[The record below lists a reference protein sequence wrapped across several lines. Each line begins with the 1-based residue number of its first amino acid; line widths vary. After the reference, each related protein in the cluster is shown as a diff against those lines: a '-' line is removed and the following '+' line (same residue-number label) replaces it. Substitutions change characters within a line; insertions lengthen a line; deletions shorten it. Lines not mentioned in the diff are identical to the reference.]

1 MPLPAPLDAAV
12 IICAYTP
19 ARWGDLLA
27 SVASALRE
35 QPSGGV
41 VLVIDHND
49 ALLQRA
55 AEAQLGV
62 TLIAS
67 AGPPGLSGAR
77 NTGVAATSADIVAFL
92 DDDAQARPGWL
103 AALLAPYRDPDV
115 VATGGR
121 IDPAFDDGRPT
132 WLPPEL
138 DWIVGCT
145 YRGMPEAGGDVRNV
159 IGAGMSVRRSAFDV
173 AGPFDTGVGRGRSL
187 PVGGEE
193 TAFCIRARRLISG
206 ARVVYAPDA
215 VVTHRVPAGRAALR
229 YAFTRA
235 WAEGLTKARVSAL
248 EGAGAGLA
256 TERAYVASTLP
267 AAVLRGI
274 RETVAQRDPAGLARS
289 AVVVGVLGVTGAG
302 FAWERLR
309 GAARDARRPRPPVP
323 ADRPLRILQVTPRY
337 APFVGGVETH
347 TEEVA
352 KRLAARGHAVTVATT
367 DPTGALPTSEMRD
380 GVEILRVDAHPH
392 GRDWHLAPGL
402 IPIIGQ
408 RRWDIVHLQGV
419 HTLVPPLGAL
429 AAILAGRRFVLT
441 FHSGGHSSRAR
452 TAARPLQW
460 RLIAPLLRR
469 ADALVAVSRFE
480 AERFSAA
487 LGVPRDRIEVIRNG
501 SGASP
506 GGATPSGDG
515 PTGGTQAQ
523 PASADTDTAGP
534 PLDGIPA
541 GAPLVISPGRL
552 ERYKGHHRVLAAMP
566 AMRRVRPDLRL
577 HLAGSGAFEPELRR
591 QVAELGLED
600 AVTIGPVPRD
610 RMPDALA
617 RAGVVTL
624 LSEYEAHPVA
634 VMEAVAARRRV
645 VVADTSGFREL
656 AEEGLVRAIPLDAPP
671 EATAAAILA
680 ELERTDP
687 LPQRDLPT
695 WDATTD
701 EIEALY
707 RRLVGA

>member
-1 MPLPAPLDAAV
+1 MPLPAPLTAAV
-12 IICAYTP
+12 VICAYTP
-19 ARWGDLLA
+19 ERWEDLLA
-27 SVASALRE
+27 AVASALRE
-35 QPSGGV
+35 APSDGV
-41 VLVIDHND
+41 VLVIDHNE

-62 TLIAS
+62 TLVAS

-77 NTGVAATSADIVAFL
+77 NTGVAATSADVVAFL
-92 DDDAQARPGWL
+92 DDDARAHPGWL

-121 IDPAFDDGRPT
+121 IEPAFDGGRPA

-145 YRGMPEAGGDVRNV
+145 YRGMPETAGDVRNV
-159 IGAGMSVRRSAFDV
+159 IGAGMSVRRSAFEI

-193 TAFCIRARRLISG
+193 TAFCIRARRLIPG
-206 ARVVYAPDA
+206 ARVVYAPAAA
-215 VVTHRVPAGRAALR
+215 VSHRVPTGRASLR
-229 YAFTRA
+229 YALTRA
-235 WAEGLTKARVSAL
+235 WAEGLTKARVAAL
-248 EGAGAGLA
+248 EGADAGLA

-274 RETVAQRDPAGLARS
+274 GEAVTARDPSGLARS

-302 FAWERLR
+302 FAWERLTGGGR
-309 GAARDARRPRPPVP
+309 TRRRASTAVP

-352 KRLAARGHAVTVATT
+352 KRLAARGHSVTVATT
-367 DPTGALPTSEMRD
+367 DPAGALLAAETRD
-380 GVEILRVDAHPH
+380 GVEIVRVAAYPR

-402 IPIIGQ
+402 IPFIGQ
-408 RRWDIVHLQGV
+408 RRWDVVHLQGV

-441 FHSGGHSSRAR
+441 FHSGGHSSRTR

-487 LGVPRDRIEVIRNG
+487 LGVARERIEVIPNG
-501 SGASP
+501 SDASAHGRRSRAAEP
-506 GGATPSGDG
+506 GHDGDG
-515 PTGGTQAQ
+515 
-523 PASADTDTAGP
+523 SAREPNAAD
-534 PLDGIPA
+534 PLPGIPA
-541 GAPLVISPGRL
+541 DAPLVMSIGRL

-566 AMRRVRPDLRL
+566 AMRSSRPDVRL

-591 QVAELGLED
+591 QVAALGLED
-600 AVTIGPVPRD
+600 AVTIGPVPRE
-610 RMPDALA
+610 RMPEALA

-624 LSEYEAHPVA
+624 LSEYESQGIA
-634 VMEAVAARRRV
+634 VMDAVAARRRV
-645 VVADTSGFREL
+645 VVADTSGLREL
-656 AEEGLVRAIPLDAPP
+656 AEEGLVRAIPLDSPP
-671 EATAAAILA
+671 EAVAAAILA
-680 ELERTDP
+680 ELDRDDPAPERR
-687 LPQRDLPT
+687 LPD
-695 WDATTD
+695 WDTTTD

-707 RRLVGA
+707 RRLART